1 MSATTRMVLAA
12 VIGFGASAAAAQQ
25 SQVRSGAQAFGDW
38 RSDAPG
44 VRRHI
49 APTDIPPADMAGASA
64 SPSRRVARPNGAM
77 PKVPAG
83 FQVTLFASGLSNPRA
98 VRTAPNGDIFLSE
111 TSAGRVRVLRA
122 PDGADKAAQSE
133 VFASGLERPFG
144 IAFPPGPDPRYVY
157 VALETK
163 VLRFP
168 YKAGDLKP
176 AGEPETIIPKL
187 PSGGHSTRDIAF
199 SPDGKVLYVSIGSG
213 SNVAEGLPKL
223 SASQIAE
230 NERKNGLGAAWG
242 NEHDR
247 AVVLAFDSD
256 GKNKRTFATGVRN
269 CAGLAVDPKS
279 GAPWCATNE
288 RDMLGDNLPF
298 EYATSLKQGGF
309 YGWPWYYIGKH
320 EDPRHKGE
328 RPDLAD
334 QITMPDVLMQ
344 AHSAPLGIAFY
355 EAAAFPQARR
365 GGAFVT
371 LHGSWNRAQRT
382 GYKVVYLPFE
392 GDKPTGDY
400 VDFVT
405 GFVVDQQ
412 QVWGRPVGVTVA
424 KDGALIVTDDGGNAV
439 WRVAYKGG

>member
-1 MSATTRMVLAA
+1 
-12 VIGFGASAAAAQQ
+12 
-25 SQVRSGAQAFGDW
+25 
-38 RSDAPG
+38 
-44 VRRHI
+44 
-49 APTDIPPADMAGASA
+49 
-64 SPSRRVARPNGAM
+64 
-77 PKVPAG
+77 
-83 FQVTLFASGLSNPRA
+83 
-98 VRTAPNGDIFLSE
+98 
-111 TSAGRVRVLRA
+111 
-122 PDGADKAAQSE
+122 
-133 VFASGLERPFG
+133 
-144 IAFPPGPDPRYVY
+144 
-157 VALETK
+157 
-163 VLRFP
+163 
-168 YKAGDLKP
+168 
-176 AGEPETIIPKL
+176 
-187 PSGGHSTRDIAF
+187 
-199 SPDGKVLYVSIGSG
+199 
-213 SNVAEGLPKL
+213 VAEGLPKL

-382 GYKVVYLPFE
+382 GY
-392 GDKPTGDY
+392 
-400 VDFVT
+400 
-405 GFVVDQQ
+405 
-412 QVWGRPVGVTVA
+412 
-424 KDGALIVTDDGGNAV
+424 
-439 WRVAYKGG
+439 